1 MLRSSAVPK
10 GGCHLCGRGGAGPG
24 TELRSSAVPKG
35 GCHYAG
41 YAPSETPVI
50 VAILSRPEGRLPRHA
65 AAAGP
70 ADGMVVV
77 TGAELDAMDDAEFA
91 AA

>member
-35 GCHYAG
+35 GCHY
-41 YAPSETPVI
+41 
-50 VAILSRPEGRLPRHA
+50 PER
-65 AAAGP
+65 
-70 ADGMVVV
+70 
-77 TGAELDAMDDAEFA
+77 
-91 AA
+91 